1 MKKEKSKRSNVSREK
16 RARKLKGT
24 LKYDERSAKQNKKR
38 HNFKGE
44 NLAKSNARRKY
55 KELQKTD

>member
-1 MKKEKSKRSNVSREK
+1 MRKTRKKVKKDAK
-16 RARKLKGT
+16 IA
-24 LKYDERSAKQNKKR
+24 KYGERNAKQNKKR
-38 HNFKGE
+38 HKFKGE

>member
-1 MKKEKSKRSNVSREK
+1 MSREK
-16 RARKLKGT
+16 RARKLKRT
-24 LKYDERSAKQNKKR
+24 LKYAKYGEKSAKQNKKR